1 MQHRQRTGLTRLT
14 RYLEGK
20 RLRVAVLLL
29 AAVGEAAAQTGGWLL
44 VRAAIDNGISKGDER
59 YLTAVVILY
68 VAVGVVLLTLTAYS
82 RLWVGTGG
90 KIAFLLVLGAAG
102 YAAFAVIRS
111 ARRY

>member
-44 VRAAIDNGISKGDER
+44 VRWAINRGIVQHDSTT
-59 YLTAVVILY
+59 LVPPAY
-68 VAVGVVLLTLTAYS
+68 VARVGNSGTLHIN
-82 RLWVGTGG
+82 RL
-90 KIAFLLVLGAAG
+90 AA
-102 YAAFAVIRS
+102 
-111 ARRY
+111 